1 MEEIL
6 TDPDNLTAK
15 KISQKL
21 KIPLA
26 TVYRQ
31 LEILCEE
38 RFLIQNVNKTFI
50 PGPKIREIIL
60 KSLPYE
66 PKFTLRR
73 SFLRKL
79 TEGEK
84 SFAKQIFSMISLFTC
99 IRFPLA
105 TSLIRV
111 WLSL

>member
-60 KSLPYE
+60 PISYGPYQPSLLSFE
-66 PKFTLRR
+66 PLFLIHTLG
-73 SFLRKL
+73 L
-79 TEGEK
+79 
-84 SFAKQIFSMISLFTC
+84 LFEV
-99 IRFPLA
+99 LEA
-105 TSLIRV
+105 LHAA
-111 WLSL
+111 